1 MKNDKSILK
10 EALADY
16 ESLKEAS
23 DKNAKNKLAE
33 EFSGRFNEL
42 IKEEIH
48 KNKKPTKESETS
60 DNVENIKES
69 VNSDNDKTK
78 NSVMKKETDGTKE
91 KTKVTDRKV
100 ISEGAYET
108 ERNDN
113 GDYTVDREETDPYMT
128 MEEIDKELSSFDD
141 DLSNVDVDSDVD
153 TGEVDGEVEGGENIE
168 QELKE
173 LRDRLDIII
182 GSLSG
187 SDDNAGEVDDLG
199 AEDGEKVA
207 DGEFD
212 VSELNLSDDNFEDD
226 TNLPSDDEIDEIL
239 KFDNE
244 PEVDEGHGLS
254 YSARRNNTGRHLPSY
269 DNLSTGEQDQSPN
282 YVKES
287 KIKLK
292 ALIKENK
299 ELTKKLNDAKKLSES
314 ATSLIDQYKTALSK
328 YRVQLKEMAV
338 FNTNLAHVNNIL
350 INEELA
356 LTQQDKIKII
366 NDFKGID
373 DITESQK
380 KYKSVLAEMK
390 NPKKL
395 VSESFEDRL
404 SASITPS
411 SKQKLDEVVERTS
424 YTNDDHLAKILKNID
439 YVENR
444 GRK

>member
-1 MKNDKSILK
+1 
-10 EALADY
+10 
-16 ESLKEAS
+16 
-23 DKNAKNKLAE
+23 
-33 EFSGRFNEL
+33 
-42 IKEEIH
+42 
-48 KNKKPTKESETS
+48 
-60 DNVENIKES
+60 
-69 VNSDNDKTK
+69 
-78 NSVMKKETDGTKE
+78 
-91 KTKVTDRKV
+91 
-100 ISEGAYET
+100 
-108 ERNDN
+108 
-113 GDYTVDREETDPYMT
+113 
-128 MEEIDKELSSFDD
+128 
-141 DLSNVDVDSDVD
+141 
-153 TGEVDGEVEGGENIE
+153 
-168 QELKE
+168 
-173 LRDRLDIII
+173 
-182 GSLSG
+182 
-187 SDDNAGEVDDLG
+187 
-199 AEDGEKVA
+199 
-207 DGEFD
+207 
-212 VSELNLSDDNFEDD
+212 
-226 TNLPSDDEIDEIL
+226 
-239 KFDNE
+239 
-244 PEVDEGHGLS
+244 
-254 YSARRNNTGRHLPSY
+254 
-269 DNLSTGEQDQSPN
+269 
-282 YVKES
+282 VKES